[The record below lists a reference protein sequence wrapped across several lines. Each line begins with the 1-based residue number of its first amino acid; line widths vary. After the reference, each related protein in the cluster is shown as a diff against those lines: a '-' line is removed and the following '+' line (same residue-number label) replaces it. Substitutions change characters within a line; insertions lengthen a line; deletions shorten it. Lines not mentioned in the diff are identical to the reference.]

1 MIWRWP
7 ARSDNLHAKG
17 VAVNHHQA
25 MMPPLHFSAASPSHQ
40 EQQPTKTQLRVA
52 APPIAPSAEKPT
64 DRGINHDRRIT
75 NFPITPSSDHH
86 THFPQSAIRNPSI
99 PSTNHPSLHNPT
111 RDPKKKGRHP
121 NSRITRT
128 RRTRLGRRKR
138 QIEQIPNQP
147 QNIQYTQHPQ
157 RSHEFVGGRA
167 PGDAPDQ
174 TAAIGTF
181 DGAATRRRSGWH
193 LAVGVDCGC
202 GGEGVC

>member
-1 MIWRWP
+1 MSWVPRWPNQFLDIESSCKNPRRGGVIWRWP

-111 RDPKKKGRHP
+111 RDPKKKGDTPTHASP
-121 NSRITRT
+121 
-128 RRTRLGRRKR
+128 
-138 QIEQIPNQP
+138 EP
-147 QNIQYTQHPQ
+147 
-157 RSHEFVGGRA
+157 GGLA
-167 PGDAPDQ
+167 S
-174 TAAIGTF
+174 
-181 DGAATRRRSGWH
+181 DGVKGK
-193 LAVGVDCGC
+193 
-202 GGEGVC
+202 